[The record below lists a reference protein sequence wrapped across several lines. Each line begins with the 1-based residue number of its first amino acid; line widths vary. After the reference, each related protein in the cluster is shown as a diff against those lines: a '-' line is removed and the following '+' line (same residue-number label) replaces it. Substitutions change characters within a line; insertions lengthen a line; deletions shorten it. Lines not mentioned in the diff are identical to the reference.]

1 MKSCASTENGVVSRN
16 ESPTSERVARE
27 RISMPEHRCYC
38 CGSTELV
45 IFNIE
50 PLCPECAHAIIDQ
63 AAKLAE
69 HERQVQAWKR
79 TPEGQ
84 AWIADT
90 KARVSLKRAIAAA
103 A

>member
-1 MKSCASTENGVVSRN
+1 MSHPTPTHCAT
-16 ESPTSERVARE
+16 ARE

-38 CGSTELV
+38 CGSTQIV
-45 IFNIE
+45 IFTIE

-63 AAKLAE
+63 AAKVAE
-69 HERQVQAWKR
+69 RERQVQAWKR

-84 AWIADT
+84 TWIADT
-90 KARVSLKRAIAAA
+90 KARLSLKRAIAAA